1 MQSRELGQCTCQ
13 PDFRLGS
20 SPHCSSIDPKGLSCL
35 VMASP
40 KAVYQIC
47 DVGKL
52 QEALEA
58 GSDPNSTDGH
68 SNMTCLMAALRRNRT
83 QMVSLLLSHPEIKIN
98 AKNRNGLTAL
108 HFACCWGS
116 PESVKL
122 LLAVPGL
129 ELNERTNNWGETPV
143 MVAIKRR
150 NTEAVRALTQK
161 TGVDLDLKS
170 PSGRTL
176 EELALW

>member
-1 MQSRELGQCTCQ
+1 M
-13 PDFRLGS
+13 
-20 SPHCSSIDPKGLSCL
+20 
-35 VMASP
+35 MASP

-52 QEALEA
+52 QELRQALEA
-58 GSDPNSTDGH
+58 GADPNSTDGH
-68 SNMTCLMAALRRNRT
+68 SNTTCLMAALRRNRT

-98 AKNRNGLTAL
+98 AKNRSGDTAL
-108 HFACCWGS
+108 HFACYWSS
-116 PESVKL
+116 PECVKL

-150 NTEAVRALTQK
+150 NTEAVRALTQMP
-161 TGVDLDLKS
+161 GVDLDAR
-170 PSGRTL
+170 GETL
-176 EELALW
+176 EEFTEE

>member
-1 MQSRELGQCTCQ
+1 
-13 PDFRLGS
+13 
-20 SPHCSSIDPKGLSCL
+20 
-35 VMASP
+35 MASP

-68 SNMTCLMAALRRNRT
+68 SNMTCLMRAVCRNHT
-83 QMVSLLLSHPEIKIN
+83 EMVSLLLSHPEIKIN
-98 AKNRNGLTAL
+98 AKNRNGFTAL
-108 HFACCWGS
+108 HVGCYYAS
-116 PESVKL
+116 IDSLKL
-122 LLAVPGL
+122 LLSVPGL

-150 NTEAVRALTQK
+150 NTEAVRALTQMP
-161 TGVDLDLKS
+161 GVDLDAR
-170 PSGRTL
+170 GETL
-176 EELALW
+176 EEFTEE